1 MNKHGFTLI
10 ELLVVVMV
18 MGILTAI
25 AMPQYRRSLDR
36 SKAAE
41 AMQLLPALFEA
52 RERWMI
58 EHACTWTNGGY
69 SCLNGETMSLAKLDI
84 EAKGARSGTQLTT
97 ENFLYELL
105 PSETGTGTYQQ
116 CVTAT
121 PTWGASRGL
130 GNVGCIDR
138 SATIYFRGDKF
149 SCKDGTITGGCDILN
164 VDEASGGGS
173 CK

>member
-10 ELLVVVMV
+10 ELLVVVMI

-36 SKAAE
+36 SKSAE

-58 EHACTWTNGGY
+58 EHACTWDSSGY
-69 SCLNGETMSLAKLDI
+69 TCPGGETLSVAKLDI
-84 EAKGARSGTQLTT
+84 ESKGTRSGTQLTT
-97 ENFLYELL
+97 ENFVYELL
-105 PSETGTGTYQQ
+105 PSDTGTGTYQQ

-121 PTWGASRGL
+121 PTWGESRGL
-130 GNVGCIDR
+130 GNTGGTGQA
-138 SATIYFRGDKF
+138 ATIYFRGDKF
-149 SCKDGTITGGCDILN
+149 SCKDGTISGGCDILN
-164 VDEASGGGS
+164 VDEANGGGS